1 MDAEEFRRCGKQMV
15 DFVADYICN
24 IRDRRV
30 VPDVHP
36 GYILELIPD
45 QAPDEGE
52 SWEDV
57 FKDIERVIMPG
68 MTHWN
73 SPHFHSFFPTAN
85 SFPAICADI
94 LSGGL
99 SCIGFTWA
107 SSPACTELEMVMLD
121 WLGKMLQLPEVFLFS
136 SKGLGGGVIQGTA
149 SEATLVAL
157 LSARNKILSSF
168 KTKNRNGG
176 TVEKLVCYASDQAH
190 SSVEKAGMLG
200 GVTFRPLPVDNDL
213 SLRGDVLRTAI
224 EEDRAKGKIPFLVV
238 GTLGTTNSC
247 AFDNIKE
254 LGDICSKENI
264 WFHIDAA
271 YAGSAFICPEFRHLL
286 DGVEKADS
294 FNMNPHKWMMVNFDC
309 SAMWIKN
316 RHDLVEAFNVNPV
329 YLKHD
334 KEGQIPDYRHW
345 QIPLGRRFRSLKMWF
360 VFRMFG
366 VKGLQAHI
374 QKHVGL
380 AQEFEELVSRDHR
393 FEIVFPVTLGLVCF
407 RLKGSDSVNEEI
419 LRLINERGKITLTP
433 TRFKEMFVIRFAV
446 CSKNTESADIQY
458 AWQEI
463 CYVSTQVQLEG
474 KL

>member
-1 MDAEEFRRCGKQMV
+1 MEAEEFRRCGKQMV
-15 DFVADYICN
+15 DFVADYISN

-52 SWEDV
+52 SWEEV

-68 MTHWN
+68 
-73 SPHFHSFFPTAN
+73 
-85 SFPAICADI
+85 
-94 LSGGL
+94 
-99 SCIGFTWA
+99 A

-157 LSARNKILSSF
+157 LSARNKILSTF
-168 KTKNRNGG
+168 KTENKVGG
-176 TVEKLVCYASDQAH
+176 TMEKLICYASVQAH

-200 GVTFRPLPVDNDL
+200 GVKFCPLPVDNNL
-213 SLRGDVLRTAI
+213 SLRGDVLQSAI
-224 EEDRAKGKIPFLVV
+224 EKDRAKGDIPFLVV

-254 LGDICSKENI
+254 LGEVCSKENI

-294 FNMNPHKWMMVNFDC
+294 FTMNPHKWMMVNFDC

-316 RHDLVEAFNVNPV
+316 RHDLVEAFNVNPI

-380 AQEFEELVSRDHR
+380 AHEFEELVTKDQR
-393 FEIVFPVTLGLVCF
+393 FEIVFPVILGLVCF
-407 RLKGSDSVNEEI
+407 RLKGSDTLNEEV

-463 CYVSTQVQLEG
+463 CYISTQVLLEG